1 MSDMFNDAARPAL
14 NWLAVGGAGVAAF
27 MVGGVWYN
35 PNVFGARWM
44 KLHGISEAD
53 AKKGH
58 VGMIM
63 GGAFALTVLT
73 AYCIA
78 RLMLA
83 GGGWQGGAKVGLLIG
98 TAVALGTGINYLF
111 EQKPIQLF
119 YINAGH
125 QLVTCVLMGAILG
138 AWR

>member
-1 MSDMFNDAARPAL
+1 MGDLFNDVARPAL
-14 NWLAVGGAGVAAF
+14 NWLAVGGAGLAAF
-27 MVGGVWYN
+27 MVGAVWYN
-35 PNVFGARWM
+35 PKVFGATWM
-44 KLHGISEAD
+44 KLSGITEAD
-53 AKKGH
+53 AKKGN

-78 RLMLA
+78 RLMLV
-83 GGGWQGGAKVGLLIG
+83 GGGWQGGAKIGLFVG

-111 EQKPIQLF
+111 EQKPMQLWA
-119 YINAGH
+119 INGGH
-125 QLVTCVLMGAILG
+125 QLATCVLMGAILG